1 MIEKTAPKS
10 ITVWLTGL
18 SGSGKTTLAEQL
30 KAELETTSWPIINL
44 DGDELRKGIH
54 KDLDFSDAS
63 RKENIRRTAELS
75 NLLNDSKI
83 SVIASLISPFEAD
96 RQLAKDIIGSDRFIE
111 VFCDC
116 PLSICQ
122 QRDVKGLYQQV
133 DNGEIKQFTGISS
146 AYEIPL
152 NPTLHLK
159 TAELS
164 ISDCLDLIKK
174 EIRNRLR

>member
-1 MIEKTAPKS
+1 MMEKTAPKS

-18 SGSGKTTLAEQL
+18 SGSGKTTLAKQL

-54 KDLDFSDAS
+54 KDLDFTDAS

-96 RQLAKDIIGSDRFIE
+96 RQLAKEIIGSDRFIE

>member
-1 MIEKTAPKS
+1 MMEKTAPKS

-18 SGSGKTTLAEQL
+18 SGSGKTTLAKQL

-96 RQLAKDIIGSDRFIE
+96 RQLAKEIIGSDRFIE

-133 DNGEIKQFTGISS
+133 NDGGIKQFTGISS

>member
-1 MIEKTAPKS
+1 MKGNSTPKS
-10 ITVWLTGL
+10 ITIWLTGL
-18 SGSGKTTLAEQL
+18 SGSGKTTLAQQL
-30 KAELETTSWPIINL
+30 KADLETSNWPIINL

-75 NLLNDSKI
+75 NLLNNSHI
-83 SVIASLISPFEAD
+83 SVIGSLISPFEAD
-96 RQLAKDIIGSDRFIE
+96 RQLAKEIVGSDRFIE

-133 DNGEIKQFTGISS
+133 NEGTIQQFTGISS
-146 AYEIPL
+146 TYEIPL

-164 ISDCLDLIKK
+164 ISDCLNLIKK

>member
-1 MIEKTAPKS
+1 MEKSAPKS

-18 SGSGKTTLAEQL
+18 SGSGKTTLAKQL

-75 NLLNDSKI
+75 KLLNDSKI

-96 RQLAKDIIGSDRFIE
+96 RQLAKEIIGSDRFIE
-111 VFCDC
+111 VYCDC
-116 PLSICQ
+116 PLSIC
-122 QRDVKGLYQQV
+122 
-133 DNGEIKQFTGISS
+133 KQFTGIGS

>member
-1 MIEKTAPKS
+1 MEKTAPKS

-18 SGSGKTTLAEQL
+18 SGSGKTTLAKQL

-54 KDLDFSDAS
+54 KDLDFTDAS

-75 NLLNDSKI
+75 DLLNDSKI

-96 RQLAKDIIGSDRFIE
+96 RQLAKEIIGSDRFIE

>member
-1 MIEKTAPKS
+1 MRNPAPQS

-18 SGSGKTTLAEQL
+18 SGSGKTTLAKQL
-30 KAELETTSWPIINL
+30 KAALETTSWPIVNL

-75 NLLNDSKI
+75 SLLNNSHI
-83 SVIASLISPFEAD
+83 SVIVSLISPFEAD
-96 RQLAKDIIGSDRFIE
+96 RQLAKEIIGSDRFIE
-111 VFCDC
+111 VYCDC

-133 DNGEIKQFTGISS
+133 NEGTIQQFTGISS
-146 AYEIPL
+146 TYEIPL

-164 ISDCLDLIKK
+164 ISACLELIKK
-174 EIRNRLR
+174 EIDVRLL

>member
-1 MIEKTAPKS
+1 MEKTAPKS

-18 SGSGKTTLAEQL
+18 SGSGKTTLAKQL

-75 NLLNDSKI
+75 KLLNDSKI

-96 RQLAKDIIGSDRFIE
+96 RQLAKEIIGSDRFIE
-111 VFCDC
+111 VYCDC

-133 DNGEIKQFTGISS
+133 NAGGIKQFTGISS

>member
-1 MIEKTAPKS
+1 MMEKSAPKS

-18 SGSGKTTLAEQL
+18 SGSGKTTLAKQL

-75 NLLNDSKI
+75 KLLNDSKI

-96 RQLAKDIIGSDRFIE
+96 RQLAKEIIGSDRFIE
-111 VFCDC
+111 VYCDC

-122 QRDVKGLYQQV
+122 Q
-133 DNGEIKQFTGISS
+133 ITGIGS

>member
-1 MIEKTAPKS
+1 MENPATNS
-10 ITVWLTGL
+10 ITIWLTGL
-18 SGSGKTTLAEQL
+18 SGSGKTTLAKQL
-30 KAELETTSWPIINL
+30 KAELETSNWPIINL

-75 NLLNDSKI
+75 HLLNNSHI
-83 SVIASLISPFEAD
+83 LVIVSLISPFEAD
-96 RQLAKDIIGSDRFIE
+96 RQLAKAIIGNDRFIE

-133 DNGEIKQFTGISS
+133 NEGTIQQFTGISS
-146 AYEIPL
+146 SYEIPL
-152 NPTLHLK
+152 NPSLHLK

-164 ISDCLDLIKK
+164 ISACLELIKK
-174 EIRNRLR
+174 EIRNRLL